1 MTRTYFAAAALL
13 GALAA
18 TAGGQMTVRVAV
30 APESKLWI
38 EGTSNLHGWSCTS
51 EKFDAVIELDA
62 AAASQLATAAP
73 KTLKRV
79 EVKVP
84 VKSLKCGHGGMDDNM
99 YKALKANDSPDI
111 SYIMATFE
119 AAGDAPDAFTL
130 KTNGTLAMAGKE
142 NKLSMDVVAT
152 RLPDGTVKAN
162 GMVPIKMTD
171 FGIKPPTAM
180 FGTLRTGDEVKV
192 NFALTVGAKAIAAA
206 VNDKGS
212 PE

>member
-1 MTRTYFAAAALL
+1 MRTFITA
-13 GALAA
+13 GAFIGVFAA
-18 TAGGQMTVRVAV
+18 TAAGQVTARVAV

-38 EGTSNLHGWSCTS
+38 EGTSNLHGWSCTA
-51 EKFDAVIELDA
+51 EKFDAAIEVDA

-84 VKSLKCGHGGMDDNM
+84 VKALKCGHGGMDDNV
-99 YKALKANDSPDI
+99 YKALKADASPEI
-111 SYIMATFE
+111 SYIMATFD
-119 AAGDAPDAFTL
+119 ADAGASDGFTL
-130 KTNGTLAMAGKE
+130 KTTGTLAMAGKE

-152 RLPDGTVKAN
+152 RLPDGTVKAT
-162 GMVPIKMTD
+162 GTVPIKMTD

-206 VNDKGS
+206 VDKAANDK
-212 PE
+212 